1 MEEKEESLDR
11 SMTCYIKWGHRSLSL
26 FLHSPHQTLHSPHH
40 LSQSSPTSFPLSFF
54 YSFPSQIFSL
64 SLLLSLSLNSLMSFF
79 LLRQAYA
86 LYLVSSTIEPDL
98 LIFISSLSSSPLL
111 LWTPPTLKF
120 PLILASLRL
129 HSPSFALFYCPYGF
143 RAPNFAASGRN
154 IRFVFEL
161 TVCLAAEKILRNY
174 KRKRRWNWESCNYGL
189 ITCPTRLK
197 VVSVMLFFHF

>member
-1 MEEKEESLDR
+1 
-11 SMTCYIKWGHRSLSL
+11 
-26 FLHSPHQTLHSPHH
+26 
-40 LSQSSPTSFPLSFF
+40 
-54 YSFPSQIFSL
+54 
-64 SLLLSLSLNSLMSFF
+64 MSFF

-129 HSPSFALFYCPYGF
+129 HSPSFALFYCLYGF

-197 VVSVMLFFHF
+197 VDIMKEGDFVSETRTWALKSGNYIAIRT

>member
-1 MEEKEESLDR
+1 
-11 SMTCYIKWGHRSLSL
+11 
-26 FLHSPHQTLHSPHH
+26 
-40 LSQSSPTSFPLSFF
+40 
-54 YSFPSQIFSL
+54 
-64 SLLLSLSLNSLMSFF
+64 MSFF

-129 HSPSFALFYCPYGF
+129 HSPSFALFYCLYGF

-197 VVSVMLFFHF
+197 VDIMKEGDFVSETRTWALKSAYQKLILKCGICDLPS